1 MTSSSSPTTLVTEE
15 TSLTKPTL
23 WAAIARHSST
33 RGRSGSTLFAA
44 VVVAAAA
51 VVVAAD
57 ARKPKRIEMVS
68 HISSFPPQ
76 SRLHFRNGGF
86 TSNWKRTSWASK
98 SKTKTKTNIG

>member
-1 MTSSSSPTTLVTEE
+1 MSRLPLDQGVANVIVVVVVATAVVVVVPVALVV
-15 TSLTKPTL
+15 
-23 WAAIARHSST
+23 
-33 RGRSGSTLFAA
+33 AA
-44 VVVAAAA
+44 VVVAVVVVVAA
-51 VVVAAD
+51 VAAD

-68 HISSFPPQ
+68 HISSFQPQ

>member
-1 MTSSSSPTTLVTEE
+1 MN
-15 TSLTKPTL
+15 
-23 WAAIARHSST
+23 AA
-33 RGRSGSTLFAA
+33 AA
-44 VVVAAAA
+44 VVVVVAAAV

-86 TSNWKRTSWASK
+86 SSNWKRTSWASK
-98 SKTKTKTNIG
+98 TKAKAKQTSDGIEIEVESRC